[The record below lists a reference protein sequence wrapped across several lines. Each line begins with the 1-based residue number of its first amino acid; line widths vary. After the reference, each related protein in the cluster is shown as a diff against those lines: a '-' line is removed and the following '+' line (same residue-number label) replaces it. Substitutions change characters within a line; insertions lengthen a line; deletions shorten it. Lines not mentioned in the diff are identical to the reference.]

1 MDADD
6 AQWVD
11 ANDPDAAWFAIRRV
25 FLHPDSTY
33 EEQITIWRSPTF
45 EEAEARAHDAATE
58 LAEILEARLLP
69 LVQIYRLAELPGN
82 GAEVFSLL
90 RTSALGPA
98 EYLSTFFDTGY
109 ERQRAMGDTAE

>member
-1 MDADD
+1 M
-6 AQWVD
+6 
-11 ANDPDAAWFAIRRV
+11 
-25 FLHPDSTY
+25 
-33 EEQITIWRSPTF
+33 
-45 EEAEARAHDAATE
+45 
-58 LAEILEARLLP
+58 
-69 LVQIYRLAELPGN
+69 QIYRLAELPGN